1 MVDIHYLDVGE
12 MIDYDSSHTKDD
24 SSPQLK
30 ICQLNYNYPFVDVLT
45 APFYINF
52 LAPNMRECTHHL
64 TTVDC
69 FGQFQAWFCLLLHM
83 IQDIADQFIHE
94 GDLHACLNVLAYGTP
109 FHYLP
114 LKTHIF
120 ALDIK

>member
-1 MVDIHYLDVGE
+1 
-12 MIDYDSSHTKDD
+12 MIDHDSSYTKDD
-24 SSPQLK
+24 SSPHWK
-30 ICQLNYNYPFVDVLT
+30 ICQLNYKYQFVDVLT
-45 APFYINF
+45 APVYTHF
-52 LAPNMRECTHHL
+52 LAPDMRGCTHQL

-94 GDLHACLNVLAYGTP
+94 GYLHACLNVLAYGTP

-120 ALDIK
+120 ALDID